1 MKEMKDIKEL
11 VKDYLAE
18 NHAWE
23 KKADGLYHFEIY
35 VDYRDELE
43 DSIAQEILESDYPR
57 DALIEKLLDWYH
69 ESEWDIIDDLVD
81 DFKKEVDP
89 KLLEDANII
98 ADGNLDD
105 GMIREEFMDIVCVDY
120 PEDWALGQ
128 EFCFNIIVSN
138 GDDNY
143 DFWINEHIVDE
154 DGNVDKDAEKAGLVW
169 LAKQQ
174 GYTLEELV
182 EILKSDYV
190 KEPKTLLETIQQE
203 VANGFGCEALTF
215 CVKMTLGQAIALKE
229 RMKENPN
236 GSIVL
241 DKRVECGLFD
251 LWSGEGSVLEIACEK
266 DVEIPFENI
275 WKFYIDEKRG
285 NRYDSIHNVYGTDS
299 SLWRDCLKEI
309 KA

>member
-1 MKEMKDIKEL
+1 MKDIKEL
-11 VKDYLAE
+11 VMDYLAE
-18 NHAWE
+18 HHAWE
-23 KKADGLYHFEIY
+23 KKDDGFYHFDIY
-35 VDYRDELE
+35 VDYRDEID
-43 DSIAQEILESDYPR
+43 DSNAQEILENDCPR
-57 DALIEKLLDWYH
+57 DALLEKLWDWYQ
-69 ESEWDIIDDLVD
+69 EQEWDIIDNLVD
-81 DFKKEVDP
+81 DFQEKVDP
-89 KLLEDANII
+89 ELLEDANII

-105 GMIREEFMDIVCVDY
+105 GMIREEFMDAVYVDY
-120 PEDWALGQ
+120 PIDWAESQ

-143 DFWINEHIVDE
+143 DFWLNEHIIDE
-154 DGNVDKDAEKAGLVW
+154 DGNVDQDAEKAGIVW

-174 GYTLEELV
+174 GYTLDQVV
-182 EILKSDYV
+182 EVLKDEDNVSTN
-190 KEPKTLLETIQQE
+190 EFLASISSE
-203 VANGFGCEALTF
+203 VYNGYGCEALTF

-229 RMKENPN
+229 RMESNQN

-251 LWSGEGSVLEIACEK
+251 PWDGGGSMLEIACEK

-275 WKFYIDEKRG
+275 WKFYIDERRG
-285 NRYDSIHNVYGTDS
+285 NRYDSIHNVYGTDN

>member
-1 MKEMKDIKEL
+1 MKTLNEL

-18 NHAWE
+18 NNTWC
-23 KKADGLYHFEIY
+23 KKADGNYHFEID
-35 VDYRDELE
+35 VDCCDKIS
-43 DSIAQEILESDYPR
+43 DSTAQEILESDYPR
-57 DALIEKLLDWYH
+57 DTLIYRLWSWYQTD
-69 ESEWDIIDDLVD
+69 EWDIIDNLVD
-81 DFKKEVDP
+81 DFKAKTDP

-98 ADGNLDD
+98 EDGNLDD
-105 GMIREEFMDIVCVDY
+105 EMIREELMDIVYIDY
-120 PEDWALGQ
+120 PEDWTLEQ

-143 DFWINEHIVDE
+143 DFWLNEHIIDE
-154 DGNVDKDAEKAGLVW
+154 DGNVDENAERAGLVW

-182 EILKSDYV
+182 EILKNGDV
-190 KEPKTLLETIQQE
+190 EKPKTFLETVLQE
-203 VANGFGCEALTF
+203 VANGYGCEALTF
-215 CVKMTLGQAIALKE
+215 CVKMTLGQAIVLKE
-229 RMKENPN
+229 TIKESPN

-251 LWSGEGSVLEIACEK
+251 PWRGGGSVLEIVCEK
-266 DVEIPFENI
+266 DVEIPFKNI
-275 WKFYIDEKRG
+275 WKFYIDESRS
-285 NRYDSIHNVYGTDS
+285 NRYDSIHNVYGVDS

>member
-1 MKEMKDIKEL
+1 MKDIKEL
-11 VKDYLAE
+11 VRDYLE
-18 NHAWE
+18 EHHAWE
-23 KKADGLYHFEIY
+23 KKDDGFYHFDIY
-35 VDYRDELE
+35 VDYRDEID
-43 DSIAQEILESDYPR
+43 DSTAQEILENDYPR
-57 DALIEKLLDWYH
+57 DTLIERLWDWYQ
-69 ESEWDIIDDLVD
+69 EQEWDIIDNLVD
-81 DFKKEVDP
+81 DFQEKVDP
-89 KLLEDANII
+89 ELLEDANII

-105 GMIREEFMDIVCVDY
+105 GMIREEFMEIVCIDY
-120 PEDWALGQ
+120 PIDWAENQ

-138 GDDNY
+138 GDDDY
-143 DFWINEHIVDE
+143 DFWLNEHIIDE
-154 DGNVDKDAEKAGLVW
+154 DGIADKDAEKSGLVW

-182 EILKSDYV
+182 EILKNGDIA
-190 KEPKTLLETIQQE
+190 KPKTFLETALQE
-203 VANGFGCEALTF
+203 VANGYGCEALTF

-229 RMKENPN
+229 KMKSNPN
-236 GSIVL
+236 GSIVI

-251 LWSGEGSVLEIACEK
+251 PWSGGGSVLEIACEK

-275 WKFYIDEKRG
+275 WKFYIDKRRS